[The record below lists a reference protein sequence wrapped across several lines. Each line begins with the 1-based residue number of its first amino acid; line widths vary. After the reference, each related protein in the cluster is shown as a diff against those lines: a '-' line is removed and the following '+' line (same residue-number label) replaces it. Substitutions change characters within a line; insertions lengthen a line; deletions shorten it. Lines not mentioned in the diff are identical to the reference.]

1 MSNGKFMRG
10 TRRIHTRS
18 ILVLVSLV
26 LICTTVIGATLAY
39 LITNTRDVKNVFT
52 PSQVTSQVVEEKFDG
67 TEKKNV
73 TIQNTG
79 DIGAY
84 IRADII
90 VNWMRVETG
99 DDGKEKTYILGET
112 PVEGEDYTIE
122 INGETW
128 FEKGGFY
135 YYTEEVGA
143 YTESEE
149 DITDLTDILISE
161 AKAMN
166 TRTDADGNTY
176 YVSIEILSSAIQ
188 SKPANAVASAWP
200 DVRVVDGKLAAAE

>member
-10 TRRIHTRS
+10 SRRIHTRS
-18 ILVLVSLV
+18 MLVLVSLV

-39 LITNTRDVKNVFT
+39 LITNTGDVKNVFT
-52 PSQVTSQVVEEKFDG
+52 PSQVTSQVNEDFDG
-67 TEKKNV
+67 TEKKDV

-90 VNWMRVETG
+90 VNWMKIETG
-99 DDGKEKTYILGET
+99 EDGEEETYILGET

-135 YYTEEVGA
+135 YYTEEVGP
-143 YTESEE
+143 YTESEK
-149 DITDLTDILISE
+149 DTTDLTDILISE

-188 SKPANAVASAWP
+188 SKPAHAVESAWP
-200 DVRVVDGKLAAAE
+200 AVQVVDGRLAAK

>member
-1 MSNGKFMRG
+1 MSNGKFTRG
-10 TRRIHTRS
+10 SRRINARS
-18 ILVLVSLV
+18 ILVLVSVV

-39 LITNTRDVKNVFT
+39 LITNTEDVKNVFT
-52 PSQVTSQVVEEKFDG
+52 PSQVTSQVVEEFDG

-99 DDGKEKTYILGET
+99 ADGKDKTYILAEA
-112 PVEGEDYTIE
+112 PVAGKDYTITL
-122 INGETW
+122 NDKTW

-143 YTESEE
+143 YTASEE
-149 DITDLTDILISE
+149 DVTDLTDVLIRE
-161 AKAMN
+161 AKALK
-166 TRTDADGNTY
+166 TKTDTDGNTY

-188 SKPANAVASAWP
+188 SKPAHAVESAWP
-200 DVRVVDGKLAAAE
+200 AVHVVDGKLAAK